1 MIICILLHYSCL
13 MRAEYEQ
20 NDRSSS
26 ATTWLRLG
34 SSQRAANVTRA
45 HYDALQKFNVPSNA
59 VANDKNGY

>member
-1 MIICILLHYSCL
+1 